1 MADFF
6 TKIEVLEHR
15 IGSKKQ
21 KDLFATLLES
31 GGLLESY
38 SGIRNP
44 RVLETYIQLNK
55 PFLNELDITTT

>member
-15 IGSKKQ
+15 IGSRKK

-31 GGLLESY
+31 GGTFGKLFRY
-38 SGIRNP
+38 
-44 RVLETYIQLNK
+44 
-55 PFLNELDITTT
+55 

>member
-6 TKIEVLEHR
+6 TKIEVFEDE

-21 KDLFATLLES
+21 KINLLHFWKV

-38 SGIRNP
+38 SGFRNP
-44 RVLETYIQLNK
+44 RVLET
-55 PFLNELDITTT
+55 